1 MALNTHGLFRL
12 AFANMRLHKTRRIIV
27 FWMLVVMPILGVAAG
42 LARANAD
49 LPTPSGIYPVTLA
62 DGRTTT
68 IELDCTATSCAFS
81 GLGTSMTLSRTA
93 DFSKATS
100 RWQSAEKVV
109 LAGGRIT
116 IRGRYY
122 EATDPDYVQIDR
134 YWIPSTVGS
143 LETNSFFENFKSF
156 LKSRNGSIGGPSS
169 PVTEHSGVL
178 ILNWKAPQ
186 LFVNLS
192 WNAIQPSDDCLNN
205 DNGCASF
212 FFTNF
217 IITPTT
223 PGTTSSTTTL
233 IGNGNTFPSTPKQAT
248 TIDLPTTTVESPA
261 TTINDDTAT
270 TVPETSK
277 TSIETAATSQDSI
290 ATTDLVEESD
300 VDSPTLIESP
310 LRNTP
315 VSPSDSAAAIVAA
328 VASISA
334 VIAASAAAS
343 STASMSG
350 PAGGSASG
358 SSQRSGGTGART
370 SNVGS
375 VDRLAVD
382 SSELP
387 NTAKPTTEVVGT
399 AFTMEL
405 LDRTER
411 KKAEKIAKPPRI
423 IRNSRIFSRI
433 FYDTGILN
441 AACMRLQTHPMQQEH
456 ESPAEP
462 YLARPSF
469 MVTLIVPA
477 VAAVIASATLDLG
490 STWTVALVVS
500 LGFVCAWL
508 SALHGLIY
516 ALITILLGVLR
527 ISSLFQDAG
536 DELTRGLAFD
546 PLTTALFVVACSF
559 TPLLSSTLFQPQ
571 SLRSSKLSKFFKLI
585 WSTAVMFVIALKLS
599 QELLSQISSSIQA
612 FWDPRTVAPAAIGA
626 LTTAFRF
633 SSEQALRNR
642 KSPRAKSSNDF
653 LEKTED
659 LRAGEIQQDKS
670 TKKGLLGI
678 ALSTLVIGFLAFAYT
693 NEFIVVGVIC
703 ASFIGISLLH
713 LPLRGGEGDRYG
725 HSLLRFQLHSL
736 PSLSNG
742 AKLIIPTVA
751 AMVIG
756 VVVSVNDIN
765 NSMAQWISAGFSL
778 LMFLFELYDV
788 KTTKTIDTLT

>member
-1 MALNTHGLFRL
+1 MNVR
-12 AFANMRLHKTRRIIV
+12 RTRQTIV
-27 FWMLVVMPILGVAAG
+27 FWTLVVMPTLGVAAG
-42 LARANAD
+42 LAGANAD
-49 LPTPSGIYPVTLA
+49 LPSPSGIYPVTLG
-62 DGRTTT
+62 DGKTTT
-68 IELDCTATSCAFS
+68 IELDCTPTSCAFS
-81 GLGTSMTLSRTA
+81 GLGTSISLSRNA
-93 DFSKATS
+93 DFSEVTS
-100 RWQSAEKVV
+100 RWKSAQRVV

-116 IRGRYY
+116 IKGRYY
-122 EATDPDYVQIDR
+122 EATDPEFAQNDQ

-143 LETNSFFENFKSF
+143 TETNFFREKFESF
-156 LKSRNGSIGGPSS
+156 LKSKNGSLRGPSS
-169 PVTEHSGVL
+169 SVTVHSGVL
-178 ILNWKAPQ
+178 ILNWNAPQ
-186 LFVNLS
+186 LSLNLS
-192 WNAIQPSDDCLNN
+192 WDVSEPSDDCLINVG
-205 DNGCASF
+205 GCSNVI
-212 FFTNF
+212 FTSLN
-217 IITPTT
+217 ITPTT
-223 PGTTSSTTTL
+223 QTTTSSTTTL
-233 IGNGNTFPSTPKQAT
+233 IPTLTSVQAT
-248 TIDLPTTTVESPA
+248 TTVDLPIATVEPPA

-277 TSIETAATSQDSI
+277 TSIETAATSQDSV
-290 ATTDLVEESD
+290 ATTDFVEESD

-315 VSPSDSAAAIVAA
+315 VSPSDSTAAIVAA
-328 VASISA
+328 IASISA
-334 VIAASAAAS
+334 VVAASAAAS
-343 STASMSG
+343 STASMSR

-358 SSQRSGGTGART
+358 SLQPSGGTSART

-382 SSELP
+382 SSEIA

-405 LDRTER
+405 LDRNESI
-411 KKAEKIAKPPRI
+411 KAEKIAKPPPI
-423 IRNSRIFSRI
+423 IRSFRIFSRI

-441 AACMRLQTHPMQQEH
+441 AACMRLQSQPMQHEH

-462 YLARPSF
+462 NLARPSF
-469 MVTLIVPA
+469 IFTLIVPA
-477 VAAVIASATLDLG
+477 VAAVIASATLDLK
-490 STWTVALVVS
+490 STGTVALVVS
-500 LGFVCAWL
+500 MGFVCAWL

-516 ALITILLGVLR
+516 ALTTILLGVLR

-536 DELTRGLAFD
+536 DELTRGFAFD

-559 TPLLSSTLFQPQ
+559 TPLLSSTLFQPR
-571 SLRSSKLSKFFKLI
+571 SLQSSKLSKFFKLI
-585 WSTAVMFVIALKLS
+585 WSTAVMFVISLKLS

-612 FWDPRTVAPAAIGA
+612 FWDPRTVVTAAIGA

-703 ASFIGISLLH
+703 TSFIGISFLH
-713 LPLRGGEGDRYG
+713 LPLSGTEGEGDRYG
-725 HSLLRFQLHSL
+725 HSLLRFRLHSL
-736 PSLSNG
+736 PDLSNG
-742 AKLIIPTVA
+742 AKLFIPTVA

-756 VVVSVNDIN
+756 VVVSVNDIG
-765 NSMAQWISAGFSL
+765 NSTAQWISAGFSL

-788 KTTKTIDTLT
+788 KTSKTIGVPLPPEIGSTPMT

>member
-1 MALNTHGLFRL
+1 
-12 AFANMRLHKTRRIIV
+12 
-27 FWMLVVMPILGVAAG
+27 MPILGVAAG
-42 LARANAD
+42 LAGANAD

-93 DFSKATS
+93 NFSEVTS

-116 IRGRYY
+116 ISGRYY
-122 EATDPDYVQIDR
+122 EATDPDYVQNDR

-192 WNAIQPSDDCLNN
+192 WNSIQPSDDCLIS
-205 DNGCASF
+205 DNGCAAWSF
-212 FFTNF
+212 TKLN
-217 IITPTT
+217 IASTT
-223 PGTTSSTTTL
+223 QSTVSSTTTL
-233 IGNGNTFPSTPKQAT
+233 IPTSTSIQAT
-248 TIDLPTTTVESPA
+248 TTVDLPTTTVDLPTTTVESPA
-261 TTINDDTAT
+261 TTVNEDTAT
-270 TVPETSK
+270 TVPETS
-277 TSIETAATSQDSI
+277 IETPATTLDAAATSASI
-290 ATTDLVEESD
+290 EEFD
-300 VDSPTLIESP
+300 VDSPTLIDSP

-334 VIAASAAAS
+334 VVAASAAAS

-350 PAGGSASG
+350 PAGGSTSG
-358 SSQRSGGTGART
+358 SSQRPGGTSART
-370 SNVGS
+370 SNVVS
-375 VDRLAVD
+375 ADRLD
-382 SSELP
+382 KDLSQFG
-387 NTAKPTTEVVGT
+387 NIAKPTTEVVGT

-405 LDRTER
+405 LDREER
-411 KKAEKIAKPPRI
+411 KNAENIAKPPRL
-423 IRNSRIFSRI
+423 IRNSRIFSRF

-441 AACMRLQTHPMQQEH
+441 AACMRLQAHPMQQGH

-469 MVTLIVPA
+469 LVTLVVPG

-516 ALITILLGVLR
+516 ALFTTLLGVVR
-527 ISSLFQDAG
+527 ISSLFDGAG
-536 DELTRGLAFD
+536 DEITKGFAFD
-546 PLTTALFVVACSF
+546 PLTTSLLVVAFSF
-559 TPLLSSTLFQPQ
+559 TPIISSTLFQPRWLG
-571 SLRSSKLSKFFKLI
+571 SLTRQKFFKLI
-585 WSTAVMFVIALKLS
+585 WGTTVMFVIALKLS
-599 QELLSQISSSIQA
+599 QELQSQISSTTQA
-612 FWDPRTVAPAAIGA
+612 FGDPRIVAPAAIGA
-626 LTTAFRF
+626 LTTVFRF
-633 SSEQALRNR
+633 ASEMALRSQ
-642 KSPRAKSSNDF
+642 KSPSAESSINF
-653 LEKTED
+653 LLRTAD

-670 TKKGLLGI
+670 IAKGFLGI
-678 ALSTLVIGFLAFAYT
+678 ALCAVVIGFLAFAYT
-693 NEFIVVGVIC
+693 NEYIVVVVIC
-703 ASFIGISLLH
+703 TSFIGISLLH
-713 LPLRGGEGDRYG
+713 LPLRAGEGDRYG

-736 PSLSNG
+736 PSLSSG

-756 VVVSVNDIN
+756 VVVSVNDVN

-788 KTTKTIDTLT
+788 KTTKTIHTLT

>member
-1 MALNTHGLFRL
+1 M
-12 AFANMRLHKTRRIIV
+12 IV
-27 FWMLVVMPILGVAAG
+27 FWTLVVMPILGVAAG

-122 EATDPDYVQIDR
+122 EATDPEYVQIDR

-143 LETNSFFENFKSF
+143 LETNSFFENFKSI

-192 WNAIQPSDDCLNN
+192 WNSIQPSDDCLIS
-205 DNGCASF
+205 DSGCSAMYFTKLNIAS
-212 FFTNF
+212 
-217 IITPTT
+217 TT
-223 PGTTSSTTTL
+223 QSTVSSTTTL
-233 IGNGNTFPSTPKQAT
+233 IPTLTSIQAT
-248 TIDLPTTTVESPA
+248 TTVDLPTTTVESPA
-261 TTINDDTAT
+261 TTVNDDTAT
-270 TVPETSK
+270 TVPETS
-277 TSIETAATSQDSI
+277 IETPATTLDAAATSASI
-290 ATTDLVEESD
+290 EESD

-334 VIAASAAAS
+334 VVAASAAAS

-350 PAGGSASG
+350 SAGGSTSG
-358 SSQRSGGTGART
+358 SSQRSGGTSART
-370 SNVGS
+370 SNVVS
-375 VDRLAVD
+375 ADRLD
-382 SSELP
+382 KDLSQFG
-387 NTAKPTTEVVGT
+387 NIAKPTTEVVGT

-405 LDRTER
+405 LDRDER
-411 KKAEKIAKPPRI
+411 KKAENIAKPPRL
-423 IRNSRIFSRI
+423 IRNSRIFSRF

-441 AACMRLQTHPMQQEH
+441 AACMRLQAHPMQQGH

-469 MVTLIVPA
+469 LVTLVVPA
-477 VAAVIASATLDLG
+477 VAAVIASATLELG

-516 ALITILLGVLR
+516 ALITTLLGVVR
-527 ISSLFQDAG
+527 NSSLFDGAG
-536 DELTRGLAFD
+536 DEITKGFAFD
-546 PLTTALFVVACSF
+546 PLTTSLLVVAFSF
-559 TPLLSSTLFQPQ
+559 TPIISSTLFQPRWLG
-571 SLRSSKLSKFFKLI
+571 SLTRQNFFKLI
-585 WSTAVMFVIALKLS
+585 WGTTVMFVIALKLS
-599 QELLSQISSSIQA
+599 QELQSQISSTTQA
-612 FWDPRTVAPAAIGA
+612 FWDPRIVAPAAIGA
-626 LTTAFRF
+626 LTTVFRF
-633 SSEQALRNR
+633 ASEMALRSQ
-642 KSPRAKSSNDF
+642 KSPNAESSINF
-653 LEKTED
+653 LLRTAD

-670 TKKGLLGI
+670 IAKGFLGI
-678 ALSTLVIGFLAFAYT
+678 ALCTVVIGFLAFAYT
-693 NEFIVVGVIC
+693 NEYIVVVVIC
-703 ASFIGISLLH
+703 TSFIGISLLH

-736 PSLSNG
+736 PSLSSG

-756 VVVSVNDIN
+756 VVVSVNDVN

-788 KTTKTIDTLT
+788 KTTKTIKEVVNATKTVA

>member
-42 LARANAD
+42 LAGANAD

-93 DFSKATS
+93 NFSEVTS

-122 EATDPDYVQIDR
+122 EATDPEYVQIDR

-192 WNAIQPSDDCLNN
+192 WNAIQPSDDCLIS
-205 DNGCASF
+205 DSGCAAGSF
-212 FFTNF
+212 TKLN
-217 IITPTT
+217 IVSTT
-223 PGTTSSTTTL
+223 QSTVSSTTTL
-233 IGNGNTFPSTPKQAT
+233 IPALTSIPATT

-387 NTAKPTTEVVGT
+387 NTTKPTTEVVGT

-405 LDRTER
+405 LDRTET

-713 LPLRGGEGDRYG
+713 LQLRGGEGDRYG